1 MNDIYLFAFDTNVGM
16 SNANPTLHSQS
27 LVTQLNALL
36 QALQLPIL
44 LISPTDLTP
53 SLLIAILESLLSTRI
68 PLEFSPSRSRSN
80 TNIQSMKVFLGV
92 LESDIVKMDVGLS
105 SVDPR
110 RLANGEWEEVVFV
123 GEVLCWVGMRLGLI
137 ECLDDDNDE
146 LEHAVQSD
154 EESDVHIN
162 RPYSPSPS
170 AMSITTK
177 RTNTVS
183 NFSLHRHTESNT
195 SMNLSDA
202 PPGSSTPVQPPP
214 IRPPHLIPHTSPPRC
229 IHEML
234 SPSIVLSPDIDNT
247 FSELSY
253 CTCLE
258 TELPDQSQNLKPGVR
273 YTGYIEPV
281 DEELELRSF
290 ESSQSMYNQKSS
302 MLFDGPKVSLND
314 FKLIPIQ

>member
-1 MNDIYLFAFDTNVGM
+1 M
-16 SNANPTLHSQS
+16 SNTSPTLHSPS
-27 LVTQLNALL
+27 LVNQLNALL

-68 PLEFSPSRSRSN
+68 PLEFSPSRSRSK

-105 SVDPR
+105 NVDPL

-137 ECLDDDNDE
+137 ECPDEE
-146 LEHAVQSD
+146 LEYVVQND
-154 EESDVHIN
+154 EESGVHTIN

-177 RTNTVS
+177 KTNTIS

-195 SMNLSDA
+195 SISLSYI
-202 PPGSSTPVQPPP
+202 PPGFSTPIQSPR
-214 IRPPHLIPHTSPPRC
+214 IRPPHLIPLASPQLSPPRC
-229 IHEML
+229 IHEL
-234 SPSIVLSPDIDNT
+234 PSPSVVLSPDIDNT
-247 FSELSY
+247 YPEPSY
-253 CTCLE
+253 CACSV
-258 TELPDQSQNLKPGVR
+258 TEVPDQSQKPSVR

-290 ESSQSMYNQKSS
+290 ESSQSMYNHKSS
-302 MLFDGPKVSLND
+302 MPFDGPKVSLSD
-314 FKLIPIQ
+314 LLMIQ